1 MVSSSQ
7 LDASGAPE
15 FAVVINA
22 GDLCAMAV
30 FLNQAVDD
38 ARSFVPRPYLGCI
51 PSIDGAGVAT
61 AAVSLAVWDDGT
73 AMESGRGQGSWRDHQ
88 PSE

>member
-38 ARSFVPRPYLGCI
+38 DARSFVPRPYLGCI
-51 PSIDGAGVAT
+51 PSINGTGVAT
-61 AAVSLAVWDDGT
+61 AVVSLALWDDRT
-73 AMESGRGQGSWRDHQ
+73 AMVMVLMGVDLEGWWM
-88 PSE
+88 